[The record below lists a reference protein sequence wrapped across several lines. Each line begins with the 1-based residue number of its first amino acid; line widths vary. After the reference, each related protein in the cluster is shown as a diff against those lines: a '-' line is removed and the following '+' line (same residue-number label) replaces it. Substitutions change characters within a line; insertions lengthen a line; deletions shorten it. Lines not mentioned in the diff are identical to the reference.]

1 LNKRENI
8 YIYIYKEMRNKI
20 VILPR
25 LDNEKVNISVNEF
38 QLIIKKIKVFFLS
51 FFLLEKSRQVLVRKK
66 YSSYF
71 YVFLMY

>member
-1 LNKRENI
+1 
-8 YIYIYKEMRNKI
+8 MRNKI

>member
-1 LNKRENI
+1 
-8 YIYIYKEMRNKI
+8 MRNKI

-71 YVFLMY
+71 YVFLIY

>member
-1 LNKRENI
+1 LNKREYI

-71 YVFLMY
+71 YVFLIY